1 MAWKSTC
8 RSGDRRSAGRLHGC
22 QVARGPVGGYGVRA
36 MNRLD
41 DALESLAPLLFILIG
56 VGMIILGAVAGVS
69 DTVAVAFAVL
79 GTVLVVFGGLAR
91 VLEGPFEIGTQKFK
105 GQLAARAAAVLDA
118 AEDAEPPVKE
128 AVNDVVDYLVR
139 RPYSGRLTLTQQ
151 ASRDLLRAFEE
162 QQLDEQLVELRRRLL
177 RLDSGQPTGRFRGQP
192 AGHVRDEGEPS
203 APVDS

>member
-1 MAWKSTC
+1 MDGSASSADARATM
-8 RSGDRRSAGRLHGC
+8 RR
-22 QVARGPVGGYGVRA
+22 

-56 VGMIILGAVAGVS
+56 VVMIVLAAVAGVS

-79 GTVLVVFGGLAR
+79 GTVLVVFGGFAR

-177 RLDSGQPTGRFRGQP
+177 HLESGPPTGRFRGQP
-192 AGHVRDEGEPS
+192 AGHPHEGEPS